1 MNELL
6 KESKLNARQMLMSVS
21 NVPRAQAVDHTQSEY
36 ERFAARPVALEAGGD
51 AYAIRM
57 WNVGSTEKCAFTRL
71 GKVVTWLTKT
81 PGARDAS

>member
-6 KESKLNARQMLMSVS
+6 KESKLNARQMLVSV
-21 NVPRAQAVDHTQSEY
+21 NKVLRAQAVAHTQSEY
-36 ERFAARPVALEAGGD
+36 ERFAVRPVAPEAEGD

-57 WNVGSTEKCAFTRL
+57 WSVGSTEKCAFTRL
-71 GKVVTWLTKT
+71 GNVVTWLTKT